1 MAKNKKGPQFLRYFA
16 PLIEALKDLGN
27 SGNSSEVIDYVIDM
41 MGIKE
46 EELEETL
53 SSGASRVKNQIAWAR
68 MYLVKAGYL
77 KSTERGIWS
86 LSAKG
91 LNTDI
96 PTDEGEYKIFR
107 SVQDIYKN
115 KDKDKQK
122 KEDGLSE
129 TEETIYEEVIAGEDH
144 KEKLLEVL
152 RNLPAGGFERLCQ
165 MLLRES
171 GFKKVKVTGKSGDGG
186 IDGEGILEINPLV
199 SFKVIFQA
207 KRYKGTVTPS
217 IVRDFRG
224 AMQGRAEKGII
235 ITTGNFTPA
244 AKQEAVRDGAPPIE
258 LIDGENLVRLFEQK
272 ELGLKPKT
280 IYEIDE
286 EFFKEYR

>member
-1 MAKNKKGPQFLRYFA
+1 MARKTKGPQFLRYFV
-16 PLIEALKDLGN
+16 PLIKALKDLGN

-53 SSGASRVKNQIAWAR
+53 SSGSSRVKNQIAWAR

-77 KSTERGIWS
+77 KSTERGIWN
-86 LSAKG
+86 LSDKG
-91 LNTDI
+91 LNSNL
-96 PTDEGEYKIFR
+96 PSGEEVYEIFR
-107 SVQDIYKN
+107 SVQELYKN
-115 KDKDKQK
+115 KGKEKQR
-122 KEDGLSE
+122 KENELSE
-129 TEETIYEEVIAGEDH
+129 AEEIIYEEVMAGEDH
-144 KEKLLEVL
+144 KDKLLEVL
-152 RNLPAGGFERLCQ
+152 RGLPAEGFERLCQ

-207 KRYKGTVTPS
+207 KRYKGTLSPS

-235 ITTGNFTPA
+235 ITTGSFTSA
-244 AKQEAVRDGAPPIE
+244 AKQEAVRDGAAPIE
-258 LIDGENLVRLFEQK
+258 LVDGEDLVRLFEQK
-272 ELGLKPKT
+272 ELGLRPKT
-280 IYEIDE
+280 VYEIDDD
-286 EFFKEYR
+286 FFKEYR